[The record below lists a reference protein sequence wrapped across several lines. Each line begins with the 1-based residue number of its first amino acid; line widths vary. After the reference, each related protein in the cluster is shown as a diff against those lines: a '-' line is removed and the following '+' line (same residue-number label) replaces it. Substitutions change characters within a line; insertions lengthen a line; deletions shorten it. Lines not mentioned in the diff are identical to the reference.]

1 MAGMFSNNND
11 FSWGPSDIFDDIG
24 NPEKRDEYLQN
35 LSGTGNNERKVIE
48 QLRSLDES
56 EMKQVLYDIAPE
68 EREDFLETYYGLKDV
83 ENISPSPEISV
94 TGPQEMSAPSSGM
107 LGPLD
112 LNASVNF

>member
-1 MAGMFSNNND
+1 MFSNDND
-11 FSWGPSDIFDDIG
+11 FSWDSGTIFDDLG
-24 NPEKRDEYLQN
+24 NPDKRDDYLMK
-35 LSGTGNNERKVIE
+35 LSGTGNNEREIIN

-68 EREDFLETYYGLKDV
+68 EREDFLQTYYGLKEV

-94 TGPQEMSAPSSGM
+94 TGPQEMSAPTGM

>member
-35 LSGTGNNERKVIE
+35 LSGTGNNERKIIE

-94 TGPQEMSAPSSGM
+94 TGPQEMSPSSGM

>member
-1 MAGMFSNNND
+1 MAGMFSNDND
-11 FSWGPSDIFDDIG
+11 FSWDSGTIFDDLG
-24 NPEKRDEYLQN
+24 NPDKRDDYLMN
-35 LSGTGNNERKVIE
+35 LSGTGNNEREIIN

-68 EREDFLETYYGLKDV
+68 EREDFLQTYYGLKDV

-94 TGPQEMSAPSSGM
+94 TGPQEMSAQTGM

>member
-1 MAGMFSNNND
+1 MFSNDND
-11 FSWGPSDIFDDIG
+11 FSWDSGTIFDDLG
-24 NPEKRDEYLQN
+24 NPDKRDEYLMN
-35 LSGTGNNERKVIE
+35 LSGTGNNEREIIN

-68 EREDFLETYYGLKDV
+68 EREDFLQTYYGLKDV
-83 ENISPSPEISV
+83 ENISLSPEISV
-94 TGPQEMSAPSSGM
+94 TGPQEMSAPTGM

>member
-1 MAGMFSNNND
+1 MAGMFSNDSD
-11 FSWGPSDIFDDIG
+11 FSWNSGTIFDDIG
-24 NPEKRDEYLQN
+24 NPDKRDDYLMN
-35 LSGTGNNERKVIE
+35 LRGTGNNEREIVN

-56 EMKQVLYDIAPE
+56 EMKQVLYGLE
-68 EREDFLETYYGLKDV
+68 EEDKDDFLQTYYGLKDV

-94 TGPQEMSAPSSGM
+94 TGPQEMSAPTGM